1 MKLNDKL
8 ITMTKYTNEN
18 VLAENRM
25 IPDKTCFIHPSILS
39 WTLTCVSAVLSY
51 VFKNLYCKYRD
62 ILKEVD
68 FVKVELLKTSNE
80 IKILSAKMDS
90 SIDNLRTII
99 SYIER
104 DLHK

>member
-1 MKLNDKL
+1 
-8 ITMTKYTNEN
+8 MTPSIRKSASRESDMMTIAS
-18 VLAENRM
+18 LT
-25 IPDKTCFIHPSILS
+25 DHLGHPSVIS
-39 WTLTCVSAVLSY
+39 WTLTCISAILSY
-51 VFKNLYCKYRD
+51 VFKNLYCKYRE
-62 ILKEVD
+62 ILKEMD
-68 FVKVELLKTSNE
+68 FLKIELLKTSNE